1 MTYPE
6 SSLSRMDK
14 EDEGKPLGECL
25 ADEEAGEKK
34 IGHDRDKVFKR
45 KKMTRSSIKKGG
57 EGVEMYKKGNRNHCF
72 LIFIF

>member
-1 MTYPE
+1 MVLE
-6 SSLSRMDK
+6 Q
-14 EDEGKPLGECL
+14 LGTTQ
-25 ADEEAGEKK
+25 AGEKK